1 MLLLTVL
8 ATPPAAAEA
17 PPSPSKAACPSA
29 LRVVVDPQELK
40 KQVRAATTTAGLRKL
55 LHPLGLDSAWEQLE
69 CLKEEGPASAQL
81 DVFRARILSA
91 DTQDVVLQARGLL
104 CEGNKLLAGV
114 VLHPLSA
121 KNTFCAIPMEFLP
134 GSAEGESLRVVFSFE
149 NLTDP
154 VRQVFRVEMTETD
167 ARNEDETLSYW
178 EAQEGRLRSIFT
190 IKSTSHMGFV
200 HGGTDVKVTP
210 VGDTFPRVLEIKESS
225 TNCGRFT
232 DMPSGESVYD
242 SSCTDAANEVR
253 MCYRRQSPGEPGRYD
268 KC

>member
-8 ATPPAAAEA
+8 ATTPAAAEA
-17 PPSPSKAACPSA
+17 PPSPSKDACPSGS
-29 LRVVVDPQELK
+29 RVVVEPQELK
-40 KQVRAATTTAGLRKL
+40 KQVRASETTDGLRKVL
-55 LHPLGLDSAWEQLE
+55 RPLGLDAAWGQLE
-69 CLKEEGPASAQL
+69 CLKKEGPTSAQL
-81 DVFRARILSA
+81 DVFRARIVSA
-91 DTQDVVLQARGLL
+91 DAQDFVLQARGQL
-104 CEGNKLLAGV
+104 CEGMKLLAGV
-114 VLHPLSA
+114 VLHPLGE

-134 GSAEGESLRVVFSFE
+134 DATESESRRVVFSFV

-154 VRQVFRVEMTETD
+154 VRQVFKVEMTETD

-242 SSCTDAANEVR
+242 SSCTRAANEAR
-253 MCYRRQSPGEPGRYD
+253 MCYRRKSPGAPGSYD
-268 KC
+268 EC